1 MNLIKSRNNIIT
13 YTVNKSEISNCYI
26 SVQNG
31 EVVVS
36 APWYLTANQIQNMV
50 EEKRQWILSKL
61 KEYKTPT
68 NIKANTI
75 KNQTIKILG
84 KDYSIIINYKN
95 IKGPN
100 ISLDNDIVN
109 ITLPNKYKKSDLNA
123 VLRVLVEKV
132 YIKLAE
138 KEIDLAMEKA
148 RITTGLAPEEF
159 EIQKMDGILGKC
171 TQDKK
176 IIINPDIVMFNR
188 QIIEYIVFHEFCHLK
203 YKNHSKKFYELVEKY
218 VPEYVKYSKYINNYQ
233 Y

>member
-100 ISLDNDIVN
+100 ISLENDIVN
-109 ITLPNKYKKSDLNA
+109 ITLPNKYKKLDLNA

-171 TQDKK
+171 TQNKK

>member
-100 ISLDNDIVN
+100 ISLENDIVN
-109 ITLPNKYKKSDLNA
+109 ITLPNKYKKSDINA

-171 TQDKK
+171 TQNKK

-188 QIIEYIVFHEFCHLK
+188 QIIEYIIFHEFCHLK

>member
-100 ISLDNDIVN
+100 ISLENDIVN
-109 ITLPNKYKKSDLNA
+109 ITLPNKYKKTDLNA

-138 KEIDLAMEKA
+138 KEIDPAMEKA

>member
-100 ISLDNDIVN
+100 ISLENDIVN

>member
-100 ISLDNDIVN
+100 ISLENDIVN
-109 ITLPNKYKKSDLNA
+109 ITLPNKYKKSDINA

-138 KEIDLAMEKA
+138 KEIDLTMEKA

-171 TQDKK
+171 TQNKK

-188 QIIEYIVFHEFCHLK
+188 QIIEYIIFHEFCHLK

>member
-1 MNLIKSRNNIIT
+1 MSLIKSRNNIIT
-13 YTVNKSEISNCYI
+13 YTVNKSKISNCYI

-100 ISLDNDIVN
+100 ISLENDIVN
-109 ITLPNKYKKSDLNA
+109 ITLPNKYKKLDLNA

-171 TQDKK
+171 TQNKK
-176 IIINPDIVMFNR
+176 IIISPDIVMFNK

>member
-1 MNLIKSRNNIIT
+1 MSLIKSRNNIIT

-100 ISLDNDIVN
+100 ISLENDIVN
-109 ITLPNKYKKSDLNA
+109 ITLPNKYKKTDLNA

>member
-1 MNLIKSRNNIIT
+1 MSLIKSRNNIIT

-100 ISLDNDIVN
+100 ISLENDIVN